1 MRVEAS
7 DSYSAR
13 PVDAGILL
21 AEVREPAAGRV
32 DLLVEHRDAE
42 VEFLTDGLAL
52 ARAGRGDRRLELAAG
67 RLRVERGLRDP
78 VAVLVAHHESAP
90 GLTKG

>member
-13 PVDAGILL
+13 PVNAGILL

-42 VEFLTDGLAL
+42 VEFLTDGLSL
-52 ARAGRGDRRLELAAG
+52 GLAAAIAASNSP
-67 RLRVERGLRDP
+67 RVACGSS
-78 VAVLVAHHESAP
+78 AVFVIQSRS
-90 GLTKG
+90 